1 MGVKR
6 RKCLL
11 GTSFFATIV
20 WTGYVL
26 AAPAVASATRT
37 TSLSTPAAILVPHSS
52 GKVDWRNRRKARKT
66 RSDNLV
72 PSISSNSRGKDKGKS
87 TVPIHP
93 HITPLMR
100 LQDIVRRRL
109 RHSLCALPFVAQKA
123 GVDDDTRYK
132 STAKNIHKRPGTRFI
147 LRFPDE
153 DVADEM
159 WQHMRFGDEVPFNHD
174 CVGMTKP
181 SSLVSTATSLLG
193 DRNADGDKRD
203 AVPVTSD
210 YSLDKYCWPNS
221 DLSDANAKTKGWR
234 ILRYRSFVGHGE
246 ECYKR
251 VSQAVL
257 DWEFATDQQVDQI
270 QRTEDRGEKA
280 MGIIRARERAC
291 GLDTKTTVRVQSI
304 PLGLGGR
311 RMVTYTECQYG
322 IDIRRGLRVG
332 LPTFYAVN
340 PVASV
345 YDIVD
350 ESCSN
355 GDMFTSTSYATV
367 GDHLLAGEERV
378 TVILRQPEGEKEAK
392 VHVEILSR
400 SRPAPSLAG
409 RLVWPF
415 IGKMQSG
422 FFKAEL
428 DHFIEVGRSV

>member
-1 MGVKR
+1 M
-6 RKCLL
+6 
-11 GTSFFATIV
+11 
-20 WTGYVL
+20 L

-37 TSLSTPAAILVPHSS
+37 TSLSTPAAIPHSS

-109 RHSLCALPFVAQKA
+109 RHSLWALPFVAQKA

-159 WQHMRFGDEVPFNHD
+159 WQHMRFGDEMPFNHD

-181 SSLVSTATSLLG
+181 SNLVPTATSSP
-193 DRNADGDKRD
+193 GDKKTDGAKQD
-203 AVPVTSD
+203 AVPATGD

-221 DLSDANAKTKGWR
+221 DLSDADAKTRGGWR
-234 ILRYRSFVGHGE
+234 VIRYRSFVGHGE

-251 VSQAVL
+251 VSRAVL
-257 DWEFATDQQVDQI
+257 DWQFAMDQQDDP
-270 QRTEDRGEKA
+270 RRGGDIRKQGSTRRENRGKKA

-291 GLDTKTTVRVQSI
+291 GLDTKTAVRVQSI
-304 PLGLGGR
+304 PLGHGGR
-311 RMVTYTECQYG
+311 RMATYAECRYG

-332 LPTFYAVN
+332 LPIFFAVN

-350 ESCSN
+350 ERCSN

-378 TVILRQPEGEKEAK
+378 TVILRQPNGEKEAK

-400 SRPAPSLAG
+400 SRPAPTLAG